1 MNTSKITITFNR
13 DTNQH
18 HFDVQGCSGKEL
30 LIAAE
35 AIKNFITEK
44 SGMSYDDI
52 VDMTELSTM
61 WADLEEEEEEAE
73 ARAAKATA
81 DAIKA

>member
-1 MNTSKITITFNR
+1 MNTSKIIITFNR

-18 HFDVQGCSGKEL
+18 QFDVQGCSGKEL
-30 LIAAE
+30 IIAAE
-35 AIKNFITEK
+35 TIKNFITEK
-44 SGMSYDDI
+44 SGMSYDDT
-52 VDMTELSTM
+52 VAMAELSNM
-61 WADLEEEEEEAE
+61 CVDLEEEAE